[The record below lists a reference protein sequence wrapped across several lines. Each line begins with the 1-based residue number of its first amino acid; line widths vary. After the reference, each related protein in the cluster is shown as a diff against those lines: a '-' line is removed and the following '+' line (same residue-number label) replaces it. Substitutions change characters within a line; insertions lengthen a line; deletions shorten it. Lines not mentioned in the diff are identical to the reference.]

1 MFLFTFSD
9 FLFYER
15 SLFLRADFANLV
27 FGDFSLMVILRCEKC
42 GPGYFGQPDIVGKVL
57 SSFLLL
63 RLGSESALCSYVT

>member
-15 SLFLRADFANLV
+15 SLFLRVDFVNLA

-42 GPGYFGQPDIVGKVL
+42 GPGYFGQPDIVGITL
-57 SSFLLL
+57 SILLL
-63 RLGSESALCSYVT
+63 GDVSALCSYVT